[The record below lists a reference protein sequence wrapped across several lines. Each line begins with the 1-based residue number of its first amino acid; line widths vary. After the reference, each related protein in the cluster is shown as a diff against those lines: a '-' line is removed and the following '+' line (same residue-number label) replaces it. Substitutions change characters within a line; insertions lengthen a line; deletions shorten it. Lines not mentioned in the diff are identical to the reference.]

1 MTLPYPFEV
10 ILRPDFLSYMCKIS
24 VCPDTLTMCVL
35 DQYSVERYVVVDSW
49 IYVASND
56 EITCCLSDFMMK
68 QKSGSL

>member
-1 MTLPYPFEV
+1 MAVPYPMEV
-10 ILRPDFLSYMCKIS
+10 ILWPDFPSHMWKIS

-35 DQYSVERYVVVDSW
+35 DKYSVERYVVVDSW